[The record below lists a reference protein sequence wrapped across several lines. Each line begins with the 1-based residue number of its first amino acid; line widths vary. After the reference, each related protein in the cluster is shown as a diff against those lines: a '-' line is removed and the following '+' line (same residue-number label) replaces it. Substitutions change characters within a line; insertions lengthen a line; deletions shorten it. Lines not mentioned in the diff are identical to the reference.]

1 MGTRLCHT
9 SQQQLTFV
17 KYGSKREQKA
27 AGVALR
33 TLFER
38 LWFFVWAI
46 TVIDYY
52 IVCLCL
58 FNSLLVHS
66 FTNFY

>member
-17 KYGSKREQKA
+17 KCGSKREQKA

-33 TLFER
+33 TVFER
-38 LWFFVWAI
+38 LCFLVW
-46 TVIDYY
+46 VIAYY
-52 IVCLCL
+52 SL
-58 FNSLLVHS
+58 FMSV
-66 FTNFY
+66 